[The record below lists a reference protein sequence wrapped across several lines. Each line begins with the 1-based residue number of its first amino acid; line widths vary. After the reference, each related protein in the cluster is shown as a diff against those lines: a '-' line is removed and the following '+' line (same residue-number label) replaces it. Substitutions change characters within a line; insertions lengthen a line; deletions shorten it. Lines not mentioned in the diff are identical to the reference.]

1 MLTTIA
7 AGRVFNF
14 SHCLGM
20 YSMGGLGFWDPVD
33 FAFGSNERIYVVN
46 RGAEE
51 LGQRISI
58 CTTDHEFVSQFGGFG
73 SGDGQ
78 FIWPVS
84 IAVDR
89 QGNVYVSDENL
100 QRITVYDPDGKFL
113 SKWGTPGSGAGQ
125 LNGPAGIAFD
135 QDDNLYVAESHNN
148 RVQKFTRD
156 GTLLTGWGGY
166 GDGEGQFNM
175 PWGICT
181 DQAGDVY
188 VADWKNG
195 RVQKFT
201 AQGQYLNQ
209 FRGNTNGLGELNR
222 PTSVAVDAEGDV
234 YVTDWGNHEVQIYG
248 PDGAFVTSL
257 VGDAQVP
264 SPWTQ
269 TYLEANPEIIKQRR
283 RVDLEPEWRFRRPVA
298 VNLAA
303 NGEIYVLE
311 SVRHRFQVYQKEQDY
326 EEAALN
332 L

>member
-33 FAFGSNERIYVVN
+33 FAFGSNGRIYVVN

-58 CTTDHEFVSQFGGFG
+58 CTADHEFVSQFGGFG

-84 IAVDR
+84 IAVDSE
-89 QGNVYVSDENL
+89 GNVYVSDENL

-113 SKWGTPGSGAGQ
+113 NKWGTPGSGEAQ
-125 LNGPAGIAFD
+125 LNGPSGIAFD
-135 QDDNLYVAESHNN
+135 KNDNLYVSESNNN

-156 GTLLTGWGGY
+156 GEFLAKWGSDGE
-166 GDGEGQFNM
+166 GEGQFNM

-181 DQAGDVY
+181 DQVGDVY
-188 VADWKNG
+188 VSDWKNG
-195 RVQKFT
+195 RVQKLS
-201 AQGQYLNQ
+201 AQGQFLKQ
-209 FRGNTNGLGELNR
+209 FQGNANGLGDLNR
-222 PTSVAVDAEGDV
+222 PTSVAVDADGDV
-234 YVTDWGNHEVQIYG
+234 YVTDWGSHVVQIYG
-248 PDGAFVTSL
+248 PDGTFVTSL

-269 TYLEANPEIIKQRR
+269 TYLDANPEIIKQRR
-283 RVDLEPEWRFRRPVA
+283 RVNMEPEWRFRRPVA
-298 VNLAA
+298 VNVNSA
-303 NGEIYVLE
+303 GDIYVLE
-311 SVRHRFQVYQKEQDY
+311 SVRHRFQVYQKERDY